1 MHLEYRFAGV
11 GGQGAILAGVI
22 FANAMIR
29 YENKHAVQ
37 SPSYTAAV
45 RGGPTKVDVIVDDD
59 PIIFPRATNINVML
73 SFHEKSYHAFAYNL
87 ADDVIIVA
95 DTDLNPGL
103 KPDERTYLIPFY
115 RIAKEVIGKVQ
126 VANVI
131 ALGAIYAV
139 TGIPKE
145 ESLRQAIKDR
155 VPPAFVDL
163 NMKAFDEGVK
173 RIEEL
178 LKNR

>member
-29 YENKHAVQ
+29 YEGKHAVQ

-131 ALGAIYAV
+131 DAV

-145 ESLRQAIKDR
+145 DSIRQAIKDR
-155 VPPAFVDL
+155 IPPAFIDL

-178 LKNR
+178 LKKR